1 MLLAPLV
8 LSALQAAA
16 PPSDRVAKV
25 ERWLSIVQH
34 HVPGTN
40 DEGVRE
46 IAAWDPA
53 ELSQLFVDLQ
63 SLATLMRAP
72 GRVLYYRPRGSRQ
85 DVRLYTQTQAARMN
99 VLACVAGGIIA
110 SDPECLRRKAGT
122 ELTEDLSRLAMLSF
136 DARGV
141 GADNYIL
148 KYGALLHTDVALF
161 APDTA
166 VPLSSGGPGPQRFR
180 VDMAD
185 GQPTSIHQSAV
196 HWEIS
201 RMLLDEVRPTRAGK
215 PAPGRDDMVHDWY
228 IATAAF
234 MQYFVH
240 YDTTHLERARQLF
253 PNDRDILFL
262 CATQHAIYATPRIQ
276 NVAKTVVLPS
286 GYFMQM
292 SGDREELRQSQALL
306 RRALTVDSQ
315 FAEGRVRLGRV
326 LALQRQFAEAER
338 ELNEAIPALEDR
350 PNQYYAQLFL
360 GSVEESLGKF
370 DAAKSAY
377 ERAASLYPSAQS
389 PLVALA
395 QLARRRG
402 DRAGALRT
410 MEILFAL
417 PGDAE
422 GRRDPWWTFDTWH
435 ARDAEDRLVELWQQ
449 FQQEPPQ

>member
-1 MLLAPLV
+1 
-8 LSALQAAA
+8 
-16 PPSDRVAKV
+16 
-25 ERWLSIVQH
+25 
-34 HVPGTN
+34 
-40 DEGVRE
+40 
-46 IAAWDPA
+46 
-53 ELSQLFVDLQ
+53 
-63 SLATLMRAP
+63 
-72 GRVLYYRPRGSRQ
+72 
-85 DVRLYTQTQAARMN
+85 
-99 VLACVAGGIIA
+99 
-110 SDPECLRRKAGT
+110 
-122 ELTEDLSRLAMLSF
+122 
-136 DARGV
+136 
-141 GADNYIL
+141 
-148 KYGALLHTDVALF
+148 
-161 APDTA
+161 
-166 VPLSSGGPGPQRFR
+166 
-180 VDMAD
+180 
-185 GQPTSIHQSAV
+185 
-196 HWEIS
+196 
-201 RMLLDEVRPTRAGK
+201 
-215 PAPGRDDMVHDWY
+215 
-228 IATAAF
+228 
-234 MQYFVH
+234 VH